1 MRLFVA
7 VELPPPVLTTAV
19 ESSRALQRRV
29 SELAPA
35 ARFTW
40 IPADRMH
47 LTIRFIG
54 EVATTSVS
62 LLEAVLSAPFDT
74 SAFTLTLGEPGAFP
88 PRGTPRVLWLGIEQG
103 QAELMRLEREV
114 STRLEGAGIQ
124 REERPYRPH
133 LTLARAREPHGLRVA
148 ALLDDL
154 PSAAPS
160 GGLIDAITLFE
171 SRLSPQGPT
180 YTPLRQMLLRPA

>member
-7 VELPPPVLTTAV
+7 VELPPSALTMAL
-19 ESSRALQRRV
+19 ELSRVLQRRV

-40 IPADRMH
+40 IPAERMH

-54 EVATTSVS
+54 EVPVTRVS
-62 LLEAVLSAPFDT
+62 LMQAALSAPLDT
-74 SAFTLTLGEPGAFP
+74 GAFSLMLGEPGAFP

-114 STRLEGAGIQ
+114 SARLEGAGIQ

-133 LTLARAREPHGLRVA
+133 LTLARAREPHGLRVP

-154 PSAAPS
+154 PPSAPS

-180 YTPLRQMLLRPA
+180 YTPLRRMLLRPA